1 MVEAE
6 DSGTAPAL
14 VELMDVISGRLT
26 QPTPRCHAEKQ
37 INQILARWD
46 KQSEVNRGGTEPGK
60 EKEAAR
66 LLGGQSDI

>member
-14 VELMDVISGRLT
+14 AELMDVLSVRLT
-26 QPTPRCHAEKQ
+26 QPTPGCRAEKQ

-46 KQSEVNRGGTEPGK
+46 KQSEVN
-60 EKEAAR
+60 
-66 LLGGQSDI
+66 

>member
-14 VELMDVISGRLT
+14 AELMDVISVRLT

-60 EKEAAR
+60 EQAAR
-66 LLGGQSDI
+66 LLGGQRDI